1 MLFVRLELWRANR
14 VFHVTLGVV
23 RLALADV
30 WRKALVL
37 AVSAALVGKSQK
49 I

>member
-1 MLFVRLELWRANR
+1 MLVVRLEHWRAIR

-30 WRKALVL
+30 WRKAFVL
-37 AVSAALVGKSQK
+37 AVCAALVGKSQK